1 MRTIF
6 RFLILSLHCMR
17 AGERERDGR
26 GTVLALICGYYCLSG
41 RGIRTTYEGDVFG
54 CFILISYPFPALHS
68 RDASTKVKRRGRK
81 WLVKGDCMLS
91 LGEKWESFTAIETTA
106 TTTTKE
112 EKKKMGLV
120 EEVSAAPFA
129 SLLIRRLPIVKF
141 IDGFNTVSHLP
152 HSCAALRF
160 AFKRPPQTHITV
172 VFSIS

>member
-6 RFLILSLHCMR
+6 RFLILALHCFAACSFFCEREMR

-120 EEVSAAPFA
+120 EEVSAAPNVRFA
-129 SLLIRRLPIVKF
+129 AHP
-141 IDGFNTVSHLP
+141 TTP
-152 HSCAALRF
+152 HSQVYWWFQHGFPPSTLLCCTEVRF
-160 AFKRPPQTHITV
+160 
-172 VFSIS
+172 